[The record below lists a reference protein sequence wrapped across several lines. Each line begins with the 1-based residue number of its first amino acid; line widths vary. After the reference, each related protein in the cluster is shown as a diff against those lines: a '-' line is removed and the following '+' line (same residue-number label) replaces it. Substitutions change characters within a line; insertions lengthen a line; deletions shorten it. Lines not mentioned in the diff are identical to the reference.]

1 MADFQAPKW
10 PDSFQQHEKPAIIK
24 TAESLWVWPKTWKAI
39 FDTKKWVANILI
51 AGETKKETGEL
62 NEAFKKSFIE
72 KLKKLPDYQWS
83 KVQEAIEKWTI
94 EIKKIPNRNWY
105 AIYESKTWNLV
116 YITKLDWATYT
127 NVDYFRQKEYYED
140 WIIAWYI
147 RQWYW
152 KIELNQKTWLWEL
165 YKKNWEKIPIFSDEY
180 TIATLNAINTMW
192 EIDDFFEN
200 EIKKRKKEL

>member
-1 MADFQAPKW
+1 
-10 PDSFQQHEKPAIIK
+10 
-24 TAESLWVWPKTWKAI
+24 
-39 FDTKKWVANILI
+39 
-51 AGETKKETGEL
+51 
-62 NEAFKKSFIE
+62 
-72 KLKKLPDYQWS
+72 
-83 KVQEAIEKWTI
+83 
-94 EIKKIPNRNWY
+94 
-105 AIYESKTWNLV
+105 LV
-116 YITKLDWATYT
+116 YITKLDGTTYT

-140 WIIAWYI
+140 WLIAWYI